1 MVNRPLKESFIV
13 EEVKG
18 YKWPEPVCKDLGKR
32 RDNDYKN
39 VPLQ

>member
-13 EEVKG
+13 REIKEF
-18 YKWPEPVCKDLGKR
+18 KWPESVCKDLGKR